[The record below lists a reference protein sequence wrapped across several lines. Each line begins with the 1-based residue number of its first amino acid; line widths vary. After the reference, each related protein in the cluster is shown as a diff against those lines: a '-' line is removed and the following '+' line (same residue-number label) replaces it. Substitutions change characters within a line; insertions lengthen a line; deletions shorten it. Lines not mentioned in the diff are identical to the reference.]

1 MVKIGDPKISD
12 PMTDDLPSSK
22 TQKKQE
28 MQALQATGE
37 RLVRLSEERLRKFN
51 LPDDLLTA
59 LLEAKRIS
67 AHGGLRRQLRYIGKL
82 MRGVDTE
89 KLAQD
94 LDGLSIT
101 SAQQDRLLHAAEEW
115 RERLLTEVS
124 ALDELLRTY
133 PDVDAQP
140 LRTLLRNIKNE
151 PADRPSKYR
160 RTLFRMLH
168 ALLESRERGA

>member
-1 MVKIGDPKISD
+1 MAKNGD
-12 PMTDDLPSSK
+12 PMTDDRPSSK

-28 MQALQATGE
+28 MHALQATGE
-37 RLVRLSEERLRKFN
+37 RLVHLSEERLRKFD
-51 LPDDLLTA
+51 LPDDLLAA

-82 MRGVDTE
+82 MRGVDMH
-89 KLAQD
+89 KLAHD
-94 LDGLSIT
+94 LDAIHVT
-101 SAQQDRLLHAAEEW
+101 SAQQDRLLHAAEQW
-115 RERLLTEVS
+115 RERLLTEAS

-151 PADRPSKYR
+151 PTDRPSKYR

-168 ALLESRERGA
+168 ALLESRARDTSSS

>member
-1 MVKIGDPKISD
+1 MAKNGD
-12 PMTDDLPSSK
+12 PMTDDRPSSK

-28 MQALQATGE
+28 MHALQATGE
-37 RLVRLSEERLRKFN
+37 RLVRLPEERLRKFN

-82 MRGVDTE
+82 MRGVDMDR
-89 KLAQD
+89 LAQD
-94 LDGLSIT
+94 LDAINVT
-101 SAQQDRLLHAAEEW
+101 SAQQDRLLHAAEQW
-115 RERLLTEVS
+115 RERLLTEAS
-124 ALDELLRTY
+124 ALDEFLRTY
-133 PDVDAQP
+133 PEVDAQP

-160 RTLFRMLH
+160 RSLFRMLH
-168 ALLESRERGA
+168 ALLASRSQDTSSP

>member
-1 MVKIGDPKISD
+1 
-12 PMTDDLPSSK
+12 MTDDRPASK

-28 MQALQATGE
+28 MHALQATGE
-37 RLVRLSEERLRKFN
+37 RLVRLPEERLRKFD
-51 LPDDLLTA
+51 LPEDLLAA

-82 MRGVDTE
+82 MRGVDMDR
-89 KLAQD
+89 LNQD
-94 LDGLSIT
+94 LDAISTT
-101 SAQQDRLLHAAEEW
+101 SAQQDRLLHAAEQW
-115 RERLLTEVS
+115 RERLLTQDS
-124 ALDELLRTY
+124 ALDELIRSY
-133 PDVDAQP
+133 PEVEAQP

-168 ALLESRERGA
+168 ALLESRAQDTSSP

>member
-1 MVKIGDPKISD
+1 MAKIGD
-12 PMTDDLPSSK
+12 PMTDDQPPSK

-37 RLVRLSEERLRKFN
+37 SLVRLSEARLRKFN
-51 LPDDLLTA
+51 LPDDLLEA

-82 MRGVDTE
+82 MRGVDTDR
-89 KLAQD
+89 LAQD
-94 LDGLSIT
+94 LDAISVT
-101 SAQQDRLLHAAEEW
+101 SARQDRLLHATEQW
-115 RERLLTEVS
+115 RERLLAEAS

-133 PDVDAQP
+133 PEVETQP

-160 RTLFRMLH
+160 RTLFRMLY
-168 ALLESRERGA
+168 ALLEAQEASAPR

>member
-1 MVKIGDPKISD
+1 MAKTGD
-12 PMTDDLPSSK
+12 PMTDDDSPSK

-59 LLEAKRIS
+59 LLEAKRIN

-82 MRGVDTE
+82 MRGVDMD
-89 KLAQD
+89 KLARD
-94 LDGLSIT
+94 LDAIGTT
-101 SAQQDRLLHAAEEW
+101 SAQQDRLLHATEQW
-115 RERLLTEVS
+115 RERLLTETS

-133 PDVDAQP
+133 PEVDTQS

-160 RTLFRMLH
+160 RTLFRLLH
-168 ALLESRERGA
+168 ALLESRHKDASAPR